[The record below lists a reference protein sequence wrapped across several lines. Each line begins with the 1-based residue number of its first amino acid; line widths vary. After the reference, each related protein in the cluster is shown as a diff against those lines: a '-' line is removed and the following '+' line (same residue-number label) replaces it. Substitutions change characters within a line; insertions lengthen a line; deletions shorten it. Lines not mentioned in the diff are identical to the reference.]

1 MKNCMRRLLKKS
13 MQKNKEWQAA
23 FTVITQLENAGF
35 EAVVV
40 GGAVRDALL
49 GRTVHDVDVAT
60 SAMPFEVK
68 GIFTRT
74 VDIGIQHG
82 TVLVIVPEAP
92 VEVTTFRTDGE
103 YTDHRRPE
111 AVQFVRSLAED
122 LKRRDFTMN
131 AIAMRR
137 DGSFVDYFG
146 GREDIEAC
154 VIRAVGEAQARFAED
169 ALRMLRA
176 VRFAAQLSFTI
187 EQSTMQAMR
196 VQAADIEWIAK
207 ERIKAEFDKLWVGKD
222 VYNGLLKLE
231 ESRLAEHLPGTFD
244 AAHWHGFTTSD
255 AQVGWAYFALVQGGN
270 WTELLRN
277 YRLSNKEQAFIKAV
291 LAAFEAL
298 KTGWTKMDYYTF
310 SEAELDA
317 ALYFAKL
324 QQLHVDVTQDMI
336 RTEQASLP
344 IRTRNELVVNG
355 LDLQNWS
362 GQKRGPWLKEAL
374 QAMLEAVVTGEIEN
388 NRQAIQGWF
397 EDMYLHEG

>member
-13 MQKNKEWQAA
+13 MQNNKEWQAA
-23 FTVITQLENAGF
+23 FTVIKQLEDAGF

-92 VEVTTFRTDGE
+92 VEVTTFRTDGD
-103 YTDHRRPE
+103 YIDHRRPE
-111 AVQFVRSLAED
+111 AVQFVRSLKED

-137 DGSFVDYFG
+137 DGSFVDYYG

-154 VIRAVGEAQARFAED
+154 VIRAVGKAQARFAED

-187 EQSTMQAMR
+187 EKSTMQAMR
-196 VQAADIEWIAK
+196 AQAADIEWIAK
-207 ERIKAEFDKLWVGKD
+207 ERVKAEFDKLWVGKD
-222 VYNGLLKLE
+222 VLNGLLKLE
-231 ESRLAEHLPGTFD
+231 ESGLAEHLPGTFE
-244 AAHWHGFTTSD
+244 AAQWKGFNTED
-255 AQVGWAYFALVQGGN
+255 AQVGWAYFALVQGEN
-270 WTELLRN
+270 WTEILHN
-277 YRLSNKEQAFIKAV
+277 YRLSNKEQAFIKSV
-291 LAAFEAL
+291 LAAFKAL
-298 KTGWTKMDYYTF
+298 KTGWTKMDYFTY

-317 ALYFAKL
+317 ALYFATL
-324 QQLHVDVTQDMI
+324 QELPVDVTQDKI
-336 RTEQASLP
+336 RIEQSSLP
-344 IRTRNELVVNG
+344 IRSRNELVVNG

-374 QAMLEAVVTGEIEN
+374 QAMLEAVVAGEVEN
-388 NRQAIQGWF
+388 ERQAIRGWF
-397 EDMYLHEG
+397 ERFYKEG

>member
-13 MQKNKEWQAA
+13 MQNNKEWQAA
-23 FTVITQLENAGF
+23 FTVIKQLEDAGF

-49 GRTVHDVDVAT
+49 GRVVHDVDVAT

-68 GIFTRT
+68 EIFTRT

-92 VEVTTFRTDGE
+92 VEVTTFRTDGD
-103 YTDHRRPE
+103 YIDHRRPE
-111 AVQFVRSLAED
+111 AVQFVRSLKED

-137 DGSFVDYFG
+137 DGSFVDYYG

-154 VIRAVGEAQARFAED
+154 VIRAVGKAQARFAED

-176 VRFAAQLSFTI
+176 VRFAAQLGFSI
-187 EQSTMQAMR
+187 EESTMQAMCA
-196 VQAADIEWIAK
+196 QAADIEWIAK
-207 ERIKAEFDKLWVGKD
+207 ERVKAEFDKLWLGKD
-222 VYNGLLKLE
+222 VLNGLLKLV
-231 ESRLAEHLPGTFD
+231 ESGLAEYLPGSVD
-244 AAHWHGFTTSD
+244 AAQWQGFSTQD

-270 WTELLRN
+270 WSEIVRN

-291 LAAFEAL
+291 LAAFKAI
-298 KTGWTKMDYYTF
+298 KKGWTKMDYFTY
-310 SEAELDA
+310 SEAELNA
-317 ALYFAKL
+317 ALYFATL
-324 QQLHVDVTQDMI
+324 QEIPVDVSQDQI
-336 RTEQASLP
+336 RIEQASLP
-344 IRTRNELVVNG
+344 IRSRNELVVNG

-374 QAMLEAVVTGEIEN
+374 QAMLEAVVTGEVEN
-388 NRQAIQGWF
+388 DRQAIQVWF
-397 EDMYLHEG
+397 KDFNRA